1 MVDMQEE
8 HVQIQAKRKDGEY
21 LTWAEVNNMPHTTK
35 VSSTLIVI
43 GFNYSFFVDI
53 SQVLNSLIGLSF
65 LFR

>member
-1 MVDMQEE
+1 MQEE

-21 LTWAEVNNMPHTTK
+21 LTWAEVNNMPYTTK

-53 SQVLNSLIGLSF
+53 SQVLNSLVFHFCSGNS
-65 LFR
+65 